1 MPLNINGTTGIS
13 GVDGSVSAPA
23 VTGTDSN
30 TGITFPSADTIK
42 FSTGGVERMAITNS
56 GVTGAFNPS
65 SNVVLEQFLTYADGT
80 AVSTKKGSVAIQNVT
95 AKQQVSTTHTDV
107 TGSSITYEPPDGCNL
122 VIYKYICAMTA
133 VDNYSILHFKFL
145 IDGTDITGSRTTFR
159 NGVAGDEDV
168 VIYEW
173 PIVIGGSTSTV
184 TGRQATWSGTKTLK
198 LQVREYNSS
207 YEADLHQVSLWDG
220 ASSTF
225 LRTPLL
231 GITAIGTP

>member
-1 MPLNINGTTGIS
+1 MSKISLKHSGGNVVSLNSPTNAPGAADVAFKLPNADGTNGQVIKT
-13 GVDGSVSAPA
+13 DGSGNLSF
-23 VTGTDSN
+23 GN
-30 TGITFPSADTIK
+30 G
-42 FSTGGVERMAITNS
+42 
-56 GVTGAFNPS
+56 FNPS

-80 AVSTKKGSVAIQNVT
+80 AVSTKKGSVAIENVT
-95 AKQQVSTTHTDV
+95 VKQQVSTTHADV

-198 LQVREYNSS
+198 LQVREFNSD

-220 ASSTF
+220 GSTTF

-231 GITAIGTP
+231 GITAIGSA

>member
-1 MPLNINGTTGIS
+1 MSKISLKHSGGNVVSLNSPTNAPGAADVAFKLPNADGTNGQVIKT
-13 GVDGSVSAPA
+13 DGSGNLSF
-23 VTGTDSN
+23 GN
-30 TGITFPSADTIK
+30 G
-42 FSTGGVERMAITNS
+42 
-56 GVTGAFNPS
+56 FNPS

-80 AVSTKKGSVAIQNVT
+80 AVSTKKGSVAIENVT

-198 LQVREYNSS
+198 LQVREFNSS

-220 ASSTF
+220 ASTTF

-231 GITAIGTP
+231 GITAIGSA

>member
-1 MPLNINGTTGIS
+1 MSKISLKHSGGNVVSLNSPTNAPSAADVAFKLPNADGTNGQVIKT
-13 GVDGSVSAPA
+13 DGSGNLSF
-23 VTGTDSN
+23 GN
-30 TGITFPSADTIK
+30 G
-42 FSTGGVERMAITNS
+42 
-56 GVTGAFNPS
+56 FNPS

-80 AVSTKKGSVAIQNVT
+80 AVSTKKGSVAIENVT

-198 LQVREYNSS
+198 LQVREFNSS

-220 ASSTF
+220 ASTTF

-231 GITAIGTP
+231 GITAIGSA